1 MLYAIVSWPLWIAVA
16 VIIYIFHQRHEFDQS
31 PKWRI
36 LAIIAGLL
44 WILAG
49 ATGSYDETLQNFL
62 GCSEYYEGIDGVNK
76 QTVFECDLRNLR

>member
-36 LAIIAGLL
+36 LAIVAGLL
-44 WILAG
+44 WVLA
-49 ATGSYDETLQNFL
+49 AVTGTYDDTIQNFL
-62 GCSEYYEGIDGVNK
+62 GCSVNYAG
-76 QTVFECDLRNLR
+76 VFECDLKNLR